1 MLHILTVSHKLKYE
15 KQTTFLVGAIIQ
27 KYSSHVINCLSDL
40 FYLDIQKYLMFE
52 VFTSSAKQ
60 DKQIFGICTCTN
72 SMHSFNTIPGRS
84 D

>member
-52 VFTSSAKQ
+52 VFSSNAMTVRHANKTRNFW
-60 DKQIFGICTCTN
+60 DLY
-72 SMHSFNTIPGRS
+72 M
-84 D
+84 